1 MVAAMM
7 FAAIVAGWMPGAAI
21 GRAEAGPKTLLLDA
35 EAAFC
40 ACGAGLVMA
49 AVAAAS
55 LTASKAAVLAGAE
68 PGADAEAAPGPDFAG
83 PDFAGAALA
92 ARGVTAEGTGPGV
105 PEPGRGAAGAMFF
118 AVVASPVAAGA
129 RLAPGAFAAGL
140 ASLPSLMRG
149 GALAL
154 AITGEAAPPSPCA
167 GGSAE
172 AALALMPVPMLA
184 LVLVW
189 RPTPAMALA
198 LPFPLAGSSVLEGC
212 TPCRVS
218 IAAALSGSPMA
229 AGSSMLEGVTPCRV
243 PIALVLSCGPVAG
256 ATAADG
262 CCVAGSAS
270 GIVSGATASW
280 RAAFRGLGGLASL
293 AACASCGARARAALG

>member
-1 MVAAMM
+1 
-7 FAAIVAGWMPGAAI
+7 
-21 GRAEAGPKTLLLDA
+21 
-35 EAAFC
+35 
-40 ACGAGLVMA
+40 MA

-92 ARGVTAEGTGPGV
+92 ARGVTAGVTGPGV
-105 PEPGRGAAGAMFF
+105 PEPGCGAAGAMFV
-118 AVVASPVAAGA
+118 AGGASPVAAGA

-172 AALALMPVPMLA
+172 AALAL
-184 LVLVW
+184 
-189 RPTPAMALA
+189 
-198 LPFPLAGSSVLEGC
+198 PFPLAGSSVLEGC

-243 PIALVLSCGPVAG
+243 PIAVALSCWPVAA

-262 CCVAGSAS
+262 CCAAGSAS

-293 AACASCGARARAALG
+293 AACASCGARARAALGLAGAALAAGRGRGVRGSAGVAAASLGAALSDAAALGAPVPADGASVSCCAACRLCAQAA